1 MAGERVFL
9 CPLTSEIHYV
19 PWQVGCFGKQDD
31 WSEWLV
37 ENYRPFPECTT
48 SCNVSRT
55 QCKMKMLGPMLKMGC
70 CPPPRDFPLLCRPV
84 LFIICIFLF
93 TG

>member
-19 PWQVGCFGKQDD
+19 PWQVG
-31 WSEWLV
+31 LV

-70 CPPPRDFPLLCRPV
+70 CPRPRDFPLLCRPV